1 MSDVVSTNPTDI
13 YVSVDGTASEIT
25 WTTSAD
31 PLIGGIALTGSY
43 FYYVQGVLP
52 DNTSQHAFT
61 LELVIDRC

>member
-1 MSDVVSTNPTDI
+1 MSDVVSTNPADI
-13 YVSVDGTASEIT
+13 YVSVDGTVNEIT

-43 FYYVQGVLP
+43 FYYVLGVLP

-61 LELVIDRC
+61 LEIVVDR